1 MLEVPDQGR
10 QITKLDKE
18 DLIVLGTV
26 SWYTEL
32 NDLARTQ
39 ENDANTLIMVIKM
52 IKLTKKIR
60 LAIEDSENGDRA

>member
-1 MLEVPDQGR
+1 MPDQGR
-10 QITKLDKE
+10 QITKLGKE

-39 ENDANTLIMVIKM
+39 GNDANTLIMGIKM
-52 IKLTKKIR
+52 IKLTKR
-60 LAIEDSENGDRA
+60 SQTCYRRQ